1 LRVSQYGLAQ
11 IVQDPECS
19 KQAPI
24 SDRLLHYYLVFNHPE
39 SSWRNGYRP
48 IIKTGWEGRL

>member
-24 SDRLLHYYLVFNHPE
+24 SDRLLLGIQPSRKFMEKRVQTNH
-39 SSWRNGYRP
+39 
-48 IIKTGWEGRL
+48 